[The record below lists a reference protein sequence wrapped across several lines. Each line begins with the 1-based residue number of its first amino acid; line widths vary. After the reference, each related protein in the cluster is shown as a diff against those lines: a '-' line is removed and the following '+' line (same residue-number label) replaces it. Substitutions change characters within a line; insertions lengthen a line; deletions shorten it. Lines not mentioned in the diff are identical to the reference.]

1 MSRVA
6 PGSEVLPCTPWKF
19 STALLSSKVIHSD
32 TFHWQVLGR
41 RRKEM
46 LLEEYTGVPDAGDG
60 GAPPQPKWAM
70 QVPALPALRDMATA
84 YCSTPGAQEQ
94 LPN

>member
-1 MSRVA
+1 MHVA
-6 PGSEVLPCTPWKF
+6 PKYCPAHLVRKCLVILKI
-19 STALLSSKVIHSD
+19 SKVDHPS
-32 TFHWQVLGR
+32 TGQVLGR

-70 QVPALPALRDMATA
+70 QVPALPGCPHCMT
-84 YCSTPGAQEQ
+84 
-94 LPN
+94 